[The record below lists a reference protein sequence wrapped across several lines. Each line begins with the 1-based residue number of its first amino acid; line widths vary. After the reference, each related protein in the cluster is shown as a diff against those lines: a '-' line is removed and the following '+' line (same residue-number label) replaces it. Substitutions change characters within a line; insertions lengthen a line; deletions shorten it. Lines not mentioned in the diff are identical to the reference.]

1 MIGGAWLSGDWHT
14 VWLALVRVSG
24 VLVAGLVWLG
34 VLVLVGCRRGWW
46 L

>member
-1 MIGGAWLSGDWHT
+1 VIGGAWFTGDWGA
-14 VWLALVRVSG
+14 VGVALVRVSG

-34 VLVLVGCRRGWW
+34 VLVLVGSRRGWW